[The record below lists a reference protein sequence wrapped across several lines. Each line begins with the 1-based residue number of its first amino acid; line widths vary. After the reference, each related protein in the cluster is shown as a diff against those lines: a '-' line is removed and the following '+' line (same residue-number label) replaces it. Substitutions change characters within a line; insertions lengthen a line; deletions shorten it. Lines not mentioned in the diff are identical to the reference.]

1 MLFPSFDEYVVLSK
15 AYDIVPVYQEVLV
28 DMETPISIYKKLGH
42 HQHSNQSQNSQSE
55 SNLLNNWQDSHP
67 RDTNSQDS
75 TPQESYLLESVEG
88 GEHLA
93 RYSFIGLEPFL
104 SFRFKDGAGV
114 INREGREEKVTG
126 KPLAILEQLMS
137 GYKAP
142 LLENLPRFYGGAVGY
157 FGYDLTRTWE
167 ELPSC
172 ANDDLGL
179 PDCHFVLT
187 NLVLIFDHVQHK
199 LKIVYNSRVGQD
211 AELSY
216 HQAQEHIN
224 RILVLLARPNSGN
237 NYLVTT
243 PGAASITSNLTKE
256 QFMAMVEQAKD
267 YIRAGDIFQVV
278 LSQRFQAPLAADP
291 FDIYRSL
298 RRINPAP
305 YLYYLDLGDTQLIGS
320 SPEMLV
326 RVEDGRV
333 ETRPLAG
340 TRPRGNN
347 TREDQQLAAEL
358 LADEKEKAEHVM
370 LVDLGR
376 NDLGRVCNYSSVEVT
391 EFMQVERYSHVMHMV
406 TQVEGQLGAG
416 HSQYDALEAC
426 FPAGTVSGAPKIRA
440 MEIIAELEPNN
451 RGAYAGA
458 IGYLSFTGN
467 MDTCITIR
475 TIVVSN
481 GQLYVQAGAGIVA
494 DSVPE
499 LEYQETVNKAMA
511 LLKTLQMQQENK
523 ALA

>member
-1 MLFPSFDEYVVLSK
+1 MLFPSFDEYLELSK

-42 HQHSNQSQNSQSE
+42 HKHSNPQE
-55 SNLLNNWQDSHP
+55 SILQDSNP
-67 RDTNSQDS
+67 L
-75 TPQESYLLESVEG
+75 ESYLLESVEG

-104 SFRFKDGAGV
+104 SFRFKDGEGV
-114 INREGREEKVTG
+114 INREGQEEKVTG

-167 ELPSC
+167 QLPSSG
-172 ANDDLGL
+172 NDDLEL
-179 PDCHFVLT
+179 ADCHFVLT

-199 LKIVYNSRVGQD
+199 LKIVYNSRVGED

-224 RILVLLARPNSGN
+224 RVLVLLSRPNLGN
-237 NYLVTT
+237 LQQVPT
-243 PGAASITSNLTKE
+243 PGAASITSNLTKQ
-256 QFMAMVEQAKD
+256 QFMAKVEQAQE

-278 LSQRFQAPLAADP
+278 LSQRFQAPLEAAP

-305 YLYYLDLGDTQLIGS
+305 YLYFLDFGDTKLIGS

-326 RVEDGRV
+326 RVEDRRV

-340 TRPRGNN
+340 TRPRGKN

-358 LADEKEKAEHVM
+358 LADEKEKAEHLM

-376 NDLGRVCNYSSVEVT
+376 NDLGRVCTYGSVELT
-391 EFMQVERYSHVMHMV
+391 EFMQVERYSHVMHLV
-406 TQVEGQLGAG
+406 TQVEGQLGEG

-426 FPAGTVSGAPKIRA
+426 FPAGTVSGAPKLRA

-475 TIVVSN
+475 TIVVSK